1 MQLELGKNGEEIIL
15 SVGEYLDRLNLAL
28 GVEAGFVQG
37 EVTEFKESHKW
48 VSFTLKDKDVAAVL
62 KCVCAIYT
70 FRRMGVAL
78 EDGMAVKVY
87 GTPRVSKGWGS
98 LGLWV
103 ESIEPVGEGSLKK
116 AYELL
121 VKKLTAEGL
130 FARKRGLPEF
140 ISRIGV
146 ISSRDGVVLQD
157 LRKNLAKLGMS
168 IKFVHTQV
176 EGAGA
181 VPGILRALDYFHQS
195 TSDFDVLVVIRG
207 GGSLE
212 SLQAFNNEEVARAL
226 FSLPIPVIAGIGHDV
241 DVPIAALVADAEGST
256 PTAVAHIINDTW
268 SALVVGLPQ
277 LERDLERG
285 MQNLISGI
293 KQKVALLEQKM
304 FSYFTR
310 IFRSFDQM
318 LARLSRGTNAIG
330 VRLKLIREQI
340 GRAEGLFALADPMRH
355 LRLGYSITM
364 VGGKVV
370 KKRGDVNMGD
380 TLETRFS
387 DGSIETKVTK
397 K

>member
-1 MQLELGKNGEEIIL
+1 MQLEFGKNPGEAAEIIL

-28 GVEAGFVQG
+28 GAEAGFVQG

-78 EDGMAVKVY
+78 EDGMLVKVY
-87 GTPRVSKGWGS
+87 GKPSVSKGWGS

-103 ESIEPVGEGSLKK
+103 ESIEPMGEGSLKK

-130 FARKRGLPEF
+130 FARKRELPEF

-181 VPGILRALDYFHQS
+181 APGILRAIRYFSPLRQGFAGQAQH
-195 TSDFDVLVVIRG
+195 DNEVDVVVIIRG

-226 FSLPIPVIAGIGHDV
+226 FSLPIPVMR
-241 DVPIAALVADAEGST
+241 P
-256 PTAVAHIINDTW
+256 
-268 SALVVGLPQ
+268 
-277 LERDLERG
+277 
-285 MQNLISGI
+285 
-293 KQKVALLEQKM
+293 LL
-304 FSYFTR
+304 
-310 IFRSFDQM
+310 
-318 LARLSRGTNAIG
+318 A
-330 VRLKLIREQI
+330 
-340 GRAEGLFALADPMRH
+340 
-355 LRLGYSITM
+355 
-364 VGGKVV
+364 
-370 KKRGDVNMGD
+370 
-380 TLETRFS
+380 
-387 DGSIETKVTK
+387 
-397 K
+397 